1 MQQQGFAAGNGSTPR
16 GRSGLAPASRP
27 PVPRQPRLD
36 TDADAHSVAESDDVS
51 VMTEDDYGP
60 QEGDSVQVCQQRKV

>member
-1 MQQQGFAAGNGSTPR
+1 M
-16 GRSGLAPASRP
+16 
-27 PVPRQPRLD
+27 D

-60 QEGDSVQVCQQRKV
+60 QEGDSVQVCQPQAVGEMIIVGMLITLCSSRNVTCKSPSQIAAAAGT